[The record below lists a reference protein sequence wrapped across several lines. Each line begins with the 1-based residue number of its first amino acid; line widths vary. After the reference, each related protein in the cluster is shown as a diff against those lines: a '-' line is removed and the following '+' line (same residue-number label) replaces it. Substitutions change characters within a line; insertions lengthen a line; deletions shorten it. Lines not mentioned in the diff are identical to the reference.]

1 MEQLEGSLGLTLLV
15 FKDLKFVSQQLGHPF

>member
-1 MEQLEGSLGLTLLV
+1 MEQLEGSLGLTLPV